1 MRILV
6 VEDQPEMAA
15 VMAALLG
22 QMGHEIVLAT
32 TGEDALLACHST
44 DPDFIFMD
52 IELPGMDGYEA
63 TRRLKRQCALRD
75 VPVWAITTLPDD
87 ASKRKEGGMVG
98 YLSKPISL
106 ERLQS
111 AIEGHIAKQRMRPP
125 QMVGGNRPQ
134 FERPIA

>member
-6 VEDQPEMAA
+6 VEDQPEIAS
-15 VMAALLG
+15 VMTALLG

-32 TGEDALLACHST
+32 TGEDALIACHNT
-44 DPDFIFMD
+44 EPDFILMD
-52 IELPGMDGYEA
+52 IGLPDMDGYEV
-63 TRRLKRQCALRD
+63 TQQLRRQSDLRE

-87 ASKRKEGGMVG
+87 ASKREEAGMVG

-125 QMVGGNRPQ
+125 HMVGGNRPQ
-134 FERPIA
+134 FDRPNV